1 MIGFI
6 AVTCVQ
12 VCGVCCLSENSPE
25 TVNTVSPTGAA
36 EKYET
41 KLLFQ
46 VIHAFPLALWPIQQ
60 FSHIPS
66 FWVTRIACTR
76 LSVMNQ
82 TMSLFPLPG
91 ILTKNCCMICC
102 AILKKKWKSDASD
115 LK

>member
-1 MIGFI
+1 MASIKMIGFI

-46 VIHAFPLALWPIQQ
+46 VIHSFPLALWPIQQ

-66 FWVTRIACTR
+66 F
-76 LSVMNQ
+76 
-82 TMSLFPLPG
+82 
-91 ILTKNCCMICC
+91 
-102 AILKKKWKSDASD
+102 
-115 LK
+115 